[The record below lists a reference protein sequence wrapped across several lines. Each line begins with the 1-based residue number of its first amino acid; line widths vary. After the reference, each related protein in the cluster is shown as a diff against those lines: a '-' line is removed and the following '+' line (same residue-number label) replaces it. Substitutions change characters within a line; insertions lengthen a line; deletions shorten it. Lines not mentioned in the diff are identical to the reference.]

1 MSDLLK
7 NIPSALADF
16 KDLYNKHYAL
26 QHDRKMEERLK
37 KLTQK

>member
-7 NIPSALADF
+7 NIPNTLADF
-16 KDLYNKHYAL
+16 GVLYNKHYAD
-26 QHDRKMEERLK
+26 QHDHKMEERLK